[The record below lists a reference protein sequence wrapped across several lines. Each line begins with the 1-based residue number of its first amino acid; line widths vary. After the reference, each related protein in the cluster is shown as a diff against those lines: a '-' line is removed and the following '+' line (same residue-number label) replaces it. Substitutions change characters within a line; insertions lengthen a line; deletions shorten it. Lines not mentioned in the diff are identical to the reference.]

1 MPATFFDTIAKSFK
15 DVPITDAGV
24 DTVTFLEASEGLVQ
38 LFDLLGSKAF
48 AIVQSDLSGNITKVR
63 TRYLAAPTR
72 SATLEALVE
81 NEKGE
86 KKRVATEGLMWLLRG
101 QQFTCIALQRSH
113 TNKNEELTE
122 SFTKAYEQTLKPHH
136 SFVVKPL
143 FGLAMKACPYRAD
156 FYKKLG
162 SPEDTVEEKLG
173 LWLHSLDTIV
183 IRLQAFYEK
192 GGHNK
197 GF

>member
-1 MPATFFDTIAKSFK
+1 
-15 DVPITDAGV
+15 
-24 DTVTFLEASEGLVQ
+24 
-38 LFDLLGSKAF
+38 
-48 AIVQSDLSGNITKVR
+48 
-63 TRYLAAPTR
+63 
-72 SATLEALVE
+72 
-81 NEKGE
+81 
-86 KKRVATEGLMWLLRG
+86 MWLLRG

-113 TNKNEELTE
+113 ADKKEELTE

-136 SFVVKPL
+136 NFVVKPL

-156 FYKKLG
+156 FYQKLG

-173 LWLHSLDTIV
+173 LWLQSLNTIV